1 MYDPNYQLMH
11 NNFLGEFKTEAE
23 KLKAR
28 ENLGLTDEKIREL
41 IERNEVGNIFTGVVF
56 TAKTGATS
64 EISLSDAEVGEYVFD
79 TTTYK
84 LYQKVREN
92 GYSFVETT
100 VQPPVGCIIIDKH
113 DDSIYYNG
121 ETELHILNE
130 DPPQYVLPVATEE
143 ALGGVKSDG
152 DTVNIDANGV
162 LSVNFPTADENTVG
176 GVILDGETTT
186 LDGQG
191 KLKIIFPEP
200 PRPRPISISSDNM
213 SVGITPMYEEEEIVG
228 YDLSVE
234 EPEQIPKS
242 ANELIYSE
250 NGEDLTTKPFM
261 YTNFVVV
268 DNSDD
273 LEKCMNERHMSP
285 VKMGMKKVLNNFSIE
300 YANKDQEYSSANSPW
315 RYDADTDSIY
325 ATDNLDPKLLWCDNS
340 SHYYIENDIE
350 VGFYQ
355 GTSVNDGMG
364 FGFMRRFTEGG
375 VTYTDTLIFDV
386 GNRKKNGAMISFAA
400 ALTRMRHDQT
410 RRTTGEGIIDRS
422 IPLFSYVCDQNN
434 HNCTPSPMLSPGN
447 EIIPVYATGDSQTY
461 FVNINIRKVG
471 GVITITP
478 SVPYLY
484 SERGTSHELAGSHLI
499 IELDNGLMRVKGIND
514 EDYTDYDLN
523 ESLLKYIYNSQS
535 DTYTYEEVPAG
546 EGDDMT
552 GVLESLSSGGRYCY
566 MQYSTKYGRIYN
578 DFYVDGD
585 NTSNSD
591 MILDI
596 ENDLVYVKDEYDEW
610 ETLDDVVPTDVFLG
624 SHQSYNRITDQ
635 LWCSTGDEI
644 FRISASGISTGNYT
658 MIPKCEDDGS
668 DEYIL
673 KCRFVEGAPV
683 YYWEGVNGT
692 HEEKLYV

>member
-1 MYDPNYQLMH
+1 MYDPNYPLMH

-41 IERNEVGNIFTGVVF
+41 IEHNEVGNIFTGVVF

-84 LYQKVREN
+84 LYQKVRDN

-100 VQPPVGCIIIDKH
+100 VQPPVGCVIIDKH

-121 ETELHILNE
+121 ENELHLLNE

-143 ALGGVKSDG
+143 VLGGVKSDG
-152 DTVNIDANGV
+152 NTVNIDANGV
-162 LSVNFPTADENTVG
+162 LSVNFPVADENTLG
-176 GVILDGETTT
+176 GVILDGNTTT

-228 YDLSVE
+228 YDLSVD
-234 EPEQIPKS
+234 EPEQIPKRT
-242 ANELIYSE
+242 NELIYSE

-273 LEKCMNERHMSP
+273 LERCMSERHMSP
-285 VKMGMKKVLNNFSIE
+285 VKMGMKKVLRNFSIE
-300 YANKDQEYSSANSPW
+300 YANKNSEYSSQNSPW
-315 RYDADTDSIY
+315 QYDEATDSIY
-325 ATDNLDPKLLWCDNS
+325 ATDNRDPKLLWCDISN
-340 SHYYIENDIE
+340 HYYIENDIE

-355 GTSVNDGMG
+355 GIVTNDGIG
-364 FGFMRRFTEGG
+364 FGFMRRFTENG
-375 VTYTDTLIFDV
+375 VTYTDSLIFDV
-386 GNRKKNGAMISFAA
+386 GNRKKNGALISFAVD
-400 ALTRMRHDQT
+400 LTRMRHDIT
-410 RRTTGEGIIDRS
+410 RPNGEGIVDRR
-422 IPLFSYVCDQNN
+422 IPLFSYTCDPNN
-434 HNCTPSPMLSPGN
+434 HSCTVAPMLVPGSDV
-447 EIIPVYATGDSQTY
+447 IPVYATGDSQTY
-461 FVNINIRKVG
+461 FVKINIRKVG

-484 SERGTSHELAGSHLI
+484 ADREESHEDAGSHVI
-499 IELDNGLMRVKGIND
+499 IDLENGFMRVKGVSD
-514 EDYTDYDLN
+514 EDYTEYDLT
-523 ESLLKYIYNSQS
+523 ESLVKYTYNRQG
-535 DTYTYEEVPAG
+535 DTYSYQTVSAG

-552 GVLESLSSGGRYCY
+552 GVLESLSTGGRFGY
-566 MQYSTKYGRIYN
+566 MQYSTQYGRIYN

-585 NTSNSD
+585 NANNSD

-610 ETLDDVVPTDVFLG
+610 TVLEDVVPTDVFLG

-635 LWCSTGDEI
+635 LWCSTGDNI
-644 FRISASGISTGNYT
+644 FRISSSGVSTGNYT
-658 MIPKCEDDGS
+658 MVPKCEDDGS
-668 DEYIL
+668 NEYIL

-683 YYWEGVNGT
+683 YYWEGV
-692 HEEKLYV
+692 ESQEK